1 MSDVSGVVARLYVYP
16 IKSCSGT
23 EVQES
28 VLTASGLAMDRAF
41 MLVDAHGDFVSQR
54 DLPRMALIQPQGTA
68 PDLTLSAPAM
78 QTIRIALA
86 ATDRQVRAR
95 VWNDVV
101 PAYDMGDVA
110 AGWFSAF
117 LGQEL
122 RLVRFDARHRRLS
135 NMTWTDGIEAPNQ
148 FSDGYPLLVVGAA
161 SLDLLN
167 ERLVAAGHSA
177 VGMERFRPNIV
188 ITGIESHDEDRID
201 VLRIAT
207 ADGEIQLKL
216 VKPCS
221 RCPIPDIDPA
231 TAISTP
237 VVGDTLRGYRRDPR
251 LDGAITFGMN
261 AIVLQGAGAALKTG
275 LNVQADYQFD

>member
-117 LGQEL
+117 LGQAL

-135 NMTWTDGIEAPNQ
+135 NMTWTDGIEAPNR

>member
-1 MSDVSGVVARLYVYP
+1 MSDVTGVVARLYVYP

-167 ERLVAAGHSA
+167 ERLDAAGHSA

>member
-28 VLTASGLAMDRAF
+28 VLTATGLAMDRAF

>member
-28 VLTASGLAMDRAF
+28 VLTATGLAMDRAF

-117 LGQEL
+117 LGQAL

>member
-1 MSDVSGVVARLYVYP
+1 MSDVTGVVARLYVYP

-86 ATDRQVRAR
+86 ATDRQIRAR

-261 AIVLQGAGAALKTG
+261 AIVLQGEGAALKTG